1 MHDSILTLWDWAI
14 IASLLG
20 FSLWVGFF
28 VKDRTAE
35 GGIEGFF
42 VAGRSMRWWF
52 LGTSIVATTFA
63 SDTPL
68 AITGWIAQYGIAGN
82 WFWWSEVIAVVAMTV
97 FFARKWRNTGV
108 VTDVEIAELRYGGAQ
123 AAVLRTV
130 KASVFATFVNCT
142 ILGWVFAGMAKIS
155 EPFMNWKAVLGPAIY
170 GAVADWYPDAL
181 LFQTLDNSITIVILL
196 LITLFYSTL
205 GGLRAVMLTDL
216 VQFTLA
222 MCMSIL
228 AAYLA
233 VQYVGGLDAMW
244 SELERLYPSA
254 GAGAEL
260 SAAAAGID
268 AAVDAGA
275 MAGAIGDGRGAGVE
289 FLSAER
295 VSSFVPA
302 FGEGVSGSLGIP
314 FSAFMM
320 TLGVMWWTSGKV
332 DGSGYIAQRLYSA
345 EDAGQAEKGALW
357 FGFANFMLRSWPWAI
372 AGVAALV
379 IYPRAE
385 VTELAGQFTAC
396 AADARHCTAQMS
408 ACLESRFACEIPGY
422 ALLYTERAADGAL
435 VFLEDRE
442 RGYPALIRDVMPAGL
457 LGLALA
463 SLMAAFMSTVST
475 HINWG
480 ASYIAN
486 DFYKRFVHP
495 GASDAAM
502 TRVSRA
508 ATVLIAL
515 LSAWVATFIDNIGA
529 MWELYGG
536 MMAGLGL
543 PHLLRW
549 FWWRANA
556 WTEIVGMA
564 VGLSL
569 ATYNFLVGQ
578 AQGFPDGQVSV
589 LPGWMASHPVHVIA
603 WISLAAGIGSVAAT
617 LLTRPVD
624 EAILREFARRT
635 RPLGFWKGHNADYS
649 PERGLAATLA
659 YWCTGTASIYAGMF
673 GLGYLLRLEYGIG
686 LGLMILCAA
695 SMLITVRGIEAVD
708 RRRAV

>member
-1 MHDSILTLWDWAI
+1 MQETVLTLWDWGI
-14 IASLLG
+14 ILALLG
-20 FSLWVGFF
+20 FCLWVGFA
-28 VKDRTAE
+28 VKDRT

-68 AITGWIAQYGIAGN
+68 AITGWIARYGIAGN

-130 KASVFATFVNCT
+130 KAAVFATFVNCT

-155 EPFMNWKAVLGPAIY
+155 EPFMNWEALLGPSIY
-170 GAVADWYPDAL
+170 GLVEALYPDAL
-181 LFQTLDNSITIVILL
+181 LFQTLDNSITILLLL
-196 LITLFYSTL
+196 LITLFYATL
-205 GGLRAVMLTDL
+205 GGLRAVMITDL

-222 MCMSIL
+222 MLMAIL
-228 AAYLA
+228 VAALA
-233 VQYVGGLDAMW
+233 VGHVGGLESLW
-244 SELERLYPSA
+244 SELGRLYP
-254 GAGAEL
+254 
-260 SAAAAGID
+260 D
-268 AAVDAGA
+268 D
-275 MAGAIGDGRGAGVE
+275 GDSE

-295 VSSFVPA
+295 VGSFVPA

-345 EDAGQAEKGALW
+345 EDGGQAEKGALW
-357 FGFANFMLRSWPWAI
+357 FGFANYMLRSWPWAI

-385 VTELAGQFTAC
+385 VSQLAEQFTAC
-396 AADARHCTAQMS
+396 VADAAYCTAQMS

-422 ALLYTERAADGAL
+422 ALLYTERAADGAVL
-435 VFLEDRE
+435 FLEDRE

-495 GASDAAM
+495 DATDAVM

-508 ATVLIAL
+508 ATIAIAL

-543 PHLLRW
+543 PHLMRW

-556 WTEIVGMA
+556 WTEIVGI
-564 VGLSL
+564 VTGLSL
-569 ATYNFLVGQ
+569 ATVNFLMGQ
-578 AQGFPDGQVSV
+578 TQGFPEGQVSM

-603 WISLAAGIGSVAAT
+603 WISLASGIGSVAAT
-617 LLTRPVD
+617 LLTEPVD
-624 EAILREFARRT
+624 EAILQEFARRT
-635 RPLGFWKGHNADYS
+635 RPMGFWKGRNAGYS
-649 PERGLAATLA
+649 PERSLAATLV
-659 YWCTGTASIYAGMF
+659 YWCTGTVSIYAGMF
-673 GLGYLLRLEYGIG
+673 GLGYLLRLDYAIG
-686 LGLMILCAA
+686 LGLMALCAA
-695 SMLITVRGIEAVD
+695 SMLVTVRGINAVD
-708 RRRAV
+708 RHRNAAGGQ